1 MNRPRAASSRACSD
15 GRVALVTSLA
25 TPQLRLDVER
35 LHSNIQTMDAWCA
48 ARSVELAPHIK
59 TTMSRQIVAAQLAA
73 GARGVTVATADQ
85 AALAVDWGA
94 REVLVANTV
103 VDEASLRRLAALP
116 ATVRL
121 FVDSIEGVARAAEH
135 SLGVLLDVGT
145 AHNGRGGVRTLEEAL
160 SVAAA
165 VVSAPALR
173 LEGVAGYEGVVPNDR
188 AAWLDRVDEHAAL
201 VRTVFFALLDVFETD
216 SPIFS
221 LGGSAYPDAAVA
233 AMPTAEEV
241 PAIVRLLRSGCYV
254 THDHGTYAGVSPIDG
269 LLPALSVRTLV
280 TSLPEPGL
288 AVLNAGK
295 RDLPYDAGL
304 PVVLTGPVDAT
315 IRQLY
320 DHHAV
325 LVGPL
330 GDLRVGDTVDLGLSH
345 PCSAFDRWPRFVV
358 TDGAGV
364 DVDVWETDFRR
375 VL

>member
-1 MNRPRAASSRACSD
+1 MMSS
-15 GRVALVTSLA
+15 A
-25 TPQLRLDVER
+25 TPMLRLDAEAMR
-35 LHSNIQTMDAWCA
+35 SNIQTMDAWCA
-48 ARSVELAPHIK
+48 TRSVELAPHIK

-103 VDEASLRRLAALP
+103 VDEESLRRLATLP
-116 ATVRL
+116 ATVRI
-121 FVDSIEGVARAAEH
+121 FVDSIEGVRAAAGH
-135 SLGVLLDVGT
+135 DLGALVDVGT
-145 AHNGRGGVRTLEEAL
+145 THNGRGGVRTIEEARA
-160 SVAAA
+160 VALA
-165 VVSAPALR
+165 VVSASGLR

-188 AAWLDRVDEHAAL
+188 GAYLKWVEEHCAL
-201 VRTVFFALLDVFETD
+201 VRAVFFDLLDSFETTT
-216 SPIFS
+216 PIFS
-221 LGGSAYPDAAVA
+221 LGGSAYPDRAVA
-233 AMPTAEEV
+233 AMPTDVEV
-241 PAIVRLLRSGCYV
+241 PGIVRLLRSGCYV
-254 THDHGTYAGVSPIDG
+254 THDHGTYAAVSPIDG
-269 LLPALSVRTLV
+269 LLPALTVRTLV

-304 PVVLTGPVDAT
+304 PVVLSGPVLSGPVDAT

-325 LVGPL
+325 LVGQL
-330 GDLRVGDTVDLGLSH
+330 GDLRVGDTVDLGISH

-364 DVDVWETDFRR
+364 EVDVWETDFSRL
-375 VL
+375 V

>member
-1 MNRPRAASSRACSD
+1 M
-15 GRVALVTSLA
+15 LMTA
-25 TPQLRLDVER
+25 TPMLRLDVER

-103 VDEASLRRLAALP
+103 VDEESLSRLAALP
-116 ATVRL
+116 ATVRI
-121 FVDSIEGVARAAEH
+121 FVDSLEGVRMAAGFE
-135 SLGVLLDVGT
+135 LGALVDVGT
-145 AHNGRGGVRTLEEAL
+145 VHNGRGGVRTLDEAR

-165 VVSAPALR
+165 VNAAAGLR

-188 AAWLDRVDEHAAL
+188 AAFEGAVDEHAAL
-201 VRTVFFALLDVFETD
+201 VRDVFFDLLDGFETTT
-216 SPIFS
+216 PIFS
-221 LGGSAYPDAAVA
+221 LGGSAYPDRAVA
-233 AMPTAEEV
+233 AMPAAEEV
-241 PAIVRLLRSGCYV
+241 PGIVRLLRSGCYV

-280 TSLPEPGL
+280 TSLPELGL

-304 PVVLTGPVDAT
+304 PVVLNGPVDAT

-325 LVGPL
+325 LVGQL
-330 GDLRVGDTVDLGLSH
+330 GDLRVGDSVDLGISH

-364 DVDVWETDFRR
+364 EVDVWEADFRR
-375 VL
+375 SV